1 MRFNQKL
8 DQILH
13 EATNEDYKAA
23 VAIVQ
28 DGTRWLLGLST
39 ANDDRNCRWCF
50 PGGGVKRGEDADR
63 AAAREAWEE
72 TGVRC
77 RPIGTPFSMPGRK
90 GVAFVHCKETGGE
103 LDPNSEFAALGW
115 FTRKEMKALKLFDN
129 VTKLI
134 DRVT

>member
-1 MRFNQKL
+1 MTFNQRLSVVLESDK
-8 DQILH
+8 D
-13 EATNEDYKAA
+13 EDYKAA

-28 DGTRWLLGLST
+28 DGQKWLLGLST
-39 ANDDRNCRWCF
+39 AKDDRSNKWCF

-77 RPIGTPFSMPGRK
+77 RPIGAPFSMPGRK